1 MTKVRKRHN
10 AEFKSKVA
18 VEAIKEQKT
27 INELTAEYGVH
38 ATQISNWKKQALA
51 VIPSAFNTKQHD
63 NEQAQ
68 QATIDELHRQ
78 LGQVISERDWLKK
91 KFLTA
96 TLNARKQLLE
106 PDNKDFS
113 TRKQCE
119 LLGIN
124 RSSLYYQPKPIS
136 KLDITLMNLLDEQYT
151 KTPFYGVKRMTAH
164 LRQLG
169 HPVGQK
175 RVRRLLRQMG
185 LDAIYQHPNTSK
197 PNPEHR
203 VYPYLLRNVPIIRC
217 NQVWSTDITYIRL
230 SKGFVYLMAVIDWYS
245 RYVLDWSLSTTLE
258 ADFCIDTV
266 GKLLHNGL
274 RCEIF
279 NTDQGSQFTS
289 PRFTTP
295 LIDSGIAVSM
305 DGRGRA
311 LDNIFVERLWRSVKY
326 ECVYLRQFDTVSQA
340 RAGLKDYFEFY
351 NYERLHQSLDYH
363 TPAQVYLNN
372 SSVNP
377 VLYQPNSIL
386 IL

>member
-68 QATIDELHRQ
+68 QAIIDELHRQ

-106 PDNKDFS
+106 PDSKDFS

-136 KLDITLMNLLDEQYT
+136 KLDITLMNLLDERYT
-151 KTPFYGVKRMTAH
+151 KTPFYGVKRMTAY

-169 HPVGQK
+169 YRVNHK

-197 PNPEHR
+197 PNPEHQ
-203 VYPYLLRNVPIIRC
+203 VYPYLLRNVPITRC

-279 NTDQGSQFTS
+279 NTDQGSQFTT

-295 LIDSGIAVSM
+295 LIDLGIAVSM

-372 SSVNP
+372 SSDNP